1 MNCELFSIFAA
12 NFINSNILKTIIHII
27 LLFLFSLN
35 ITAQTPKHEIRAV
48 WLTTIKGLD
57 WPHSHSV
64 YRQKQELTDILDQ
77 LQKAN
82 INTILIQTRVRAST
96 IFPSTM
102 EPWDICMTGN
112 AGQSPGYDALQ
123 FCIEECHKRG
133 MECHAWIV
141 TIPVGKWNS
150 DGCKKI
156 KARFPNLIKK
166 VGDEGYMDPEMSQT
180 GDYLA
185 QFCREVTRRYDIDG
199 IHLDYIRYPETW
211 KLKVSRSQ
219 GRQYITNIVRKI
231 NQAVKAEKPWVM
243 LSCSPIGKYDDLARY
258 KSGGWN
264 ANTAVCQ
271 DAQGWL
277 REGIMDVLFPM
288 MYFQGNNFYPFV
300 SDWKEHAYGRQ
311 LAPGLAI
318 YMLHPQE
325 KNWDLNVI
333 KREMNVLRSEE
344 LGITFFRSKFLTDNI
359 KGIYSFTKDFNQYPA
374 LVPPMSW
381 TGKQAPSPVR
391 TLNIQRGM
399 KADIL
404 SWQGARNNSGVSY
417 LLYNVYASKSYPV
430 DTKDARNLI
439 ATRQRESSLTV
450 PHKGHAL
457 YYAVT
462 AMDRFGNESA
472 PKESPNTILKDR
484 KPIDFRQ
491 LIIGN
496 SDKKYKKKRK

>member
-1 MNCELFSIFAA
+1 MQQFFKYC
-12 NFINSNILKTIIHII
+12 NILKTIIRII
-27 LLFLFSLN
+27 CLFLLVQN
-35 ITAQTPKHEIRAV
+35 AVAQTPKHEIRAV

-57 WPHSHSV
+57 WPHSYSA
-64 YRQKQELTDILDQ
+64 YRQKQELVSILNQ

-82 INTILIQTRVRAST
+82 INTVLIQTRVRAST

-123 FCIEECHKRG
+123 FCIDECHKRG

-150 DGCKKI
+150 EGCKKMR
-156 KARFPNLIKK
+156 ARFPNLIRKI
-166 VGDEGYMDPEMSQT
+166 GDEGYMDPEMSQT

-211 KLKVSRSQ
+211 KLKISREQ
-219 GRQYITNIVRKI
+219 GRRYITDIVRKI
-231 NQAVKAEKPWVM
+231 NRAVKSEKPWVKM
-243 LSCSPIGKYDDLARY
+243 SCSPVGKFDDLARY
-258 KSGGWN
+258 RSGGWN
-264 ANTAVCQ
+264 AYTAVCQ

-300 SDWKEHAYGRQ
+300 ADWKEHAYGRQ
-311 LAPGLAI
+311 VAPGLAI

-325 KNWDLNVI
+325 KNWNLNVI
-333 KREMNVLRSEE
+333 KREMNVLRDEG

-359 KGIYSFTKDFNQYPA
+359 KGIYTFTKDFNQYPA
-374 LVPPMSW
+374 LVPPMTW
-381 TGKQAPSPVR
+381 MRKQAPNPAR
-391 TLNIQRGM
+391 TLNIKRGM
-399 KADIL
+399 STDQL
-404 SWQGARNNSGVSY
+404 SWQGARDNSGGDY
-417 LLYNVYASKSYPV
+417 LLYNVYASDNYPV

-439 ATRQRESSLTV
+439 AIRQRSQSLSV
-450 PHKGHAL
+450 PHQGKIL
-457 YYAVT
+457 NYAVT
-462 AMDRFGNESA
+462 VIDRYGNEST
-472 PKESPNTILKDR
+472 PKESPATAVKSK

-491 LIIGN
+491 LIMGN
-496 SDKKYKKKRK
+496 SDKKYKRKRK